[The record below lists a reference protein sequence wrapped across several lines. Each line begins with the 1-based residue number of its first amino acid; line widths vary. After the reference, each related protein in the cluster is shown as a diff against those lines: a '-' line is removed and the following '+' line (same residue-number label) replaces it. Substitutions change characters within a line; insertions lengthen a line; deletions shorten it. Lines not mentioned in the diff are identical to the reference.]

1 MANRLKFFFL
11 ISLCMLQ
18 INDAPVQIQVVMA
31 LHYRRFENRR
41 RKSRW
46 SPLQLRQDQAL
57 HRRPP
62 KIPMILMILTQSICR
77 STTQMRKTEKR
88 KNNAALREKP
98 ELLNVNEFW
107 KQLALSLERMT
118 VDLLLGSPINTT
130 DIDLLHLFQVDW
142 PSSLNLRT
150 ARIKNSLQ
158 SRRHKMMQRTS
169 CTLMMHMKDTRRSNR
184 VNTTAF
190 LLRPRL
196 KLPLLRL

>member
-46 SPLQLRQDQAL
+46 SPLQLRQGQAL

-77 STTQMRKTEKR
+77 STTQMRKTKKR

-184 VNTTAF
+184 VNTTVF